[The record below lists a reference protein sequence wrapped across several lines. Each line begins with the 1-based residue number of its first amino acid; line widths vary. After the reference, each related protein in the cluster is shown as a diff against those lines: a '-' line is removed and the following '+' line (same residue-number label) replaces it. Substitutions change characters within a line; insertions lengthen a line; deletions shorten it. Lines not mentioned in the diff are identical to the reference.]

1 MSETTQTVRRF
12 GKLKR
17 RAILALLLIA
27 VVAGAFFLG
36 GVMAGRDSQPQ
47 ITSALLGQRLNAIQE
62 LATQE
67 YHYTNMGRFQNQL
80 DFYGWKVPFTTKS
93 FIVAYNGGIK
103 AGVDLSELQ
112 VEVSGKTIS
121 VTLPEGKILSHDIDE
136 YSLEVFDETKN
147 IFNPIQIE
155 DYTGFTADQKASM
168 EERAIDEGLL
178 TAASERART
187 VVEEFLSAFPGAEE
201 YTIRVS

>member
-17 RAILALLLIA
+17 RAILVLILIA

-36 GVMAGRDSQPQ
+36 GVMAGRNSQPQ
-47 ITSALLGQRLNAIQE
+47 ITSSLLGQRLSAIQE

-93 FIVAYNGGIK
+93 FIVAYDGGIK

-112 VEVSGKTIS
+112 VEGSGKTIS

-136 YSLEVFDETKN
+136 DSLEVFDETKN

-168 EERAIDEGLL
+168 EERAISEGLL

-187 VVEEFLSAFPGAEE
+187 VVEEFITALPGAED

>member
-1 MSETTQTVRRF
+1 MRENTQTVHRF
-12 GKLKR
+12 GRLKR
-17 RAILALLLIA
+17 RAILVLILIA

-36 GVMAGRDSQPQ
+36 GVMAGRNSQPQ

-93 FIVAYNGGIK
+93 FIVAYDGVIK

-136 YSLEVFDETKN
+136 ESIEVFDETKN

-168 EERAIDEGLL
+168 EERAISEGLL

-187 VVEEFLSAFPGAEE
+187 VVEEFLTAFPGAED

>member
-17 RAILALLLIA
+17 RAILVLILIA

-36 GVMAGRDSQPQ
+36 GVMAGRNSQPQ

-93 FIVAYNGGIK
+93 FIVAYDGVIK

-136 YSLEVFDETKN
+136 DSLEVFDETKN

-168 EERAIDEGLL
+168 EERAISEGLL

-187 VVEEFLSAFPGAEE
+187 VVEEFLSAFPGAED

>member
-17 RAILALLLIA
+17 RAILVLILIA

-36 GVMAGRDSQPQ
+36 GVMAGRNSQPQ

-93 FIVAYNGGIK
+93 FIVAYDGVIK

-136 YSLEVFDETKN
+136 DSLEVFDETKN

-168 EERAIDEGLL
+168 EERAISEGLL

-187 VVEEFLSAFPGAEE
+187 VVEEFITALPGAED

>member
-17 RAILALLLIA
+17 RAILVLILIA

-36 GVMAGRDSQPQ
+36 GVMAGRNSQPQ
-47 ITSALLGQRLNAIQE
+47 ITSSLLGQRLSAIQE

-93 FIVAYNGGIK
+93 FIVAYDGVIK

-136 YSLEVFDETKN
+136 ESIEVFDETKN

-168 EERAIDEGLL
+168 EERAISEGLL

-187 VVEEFLSAFPGAEE
+187 VVEEFITALPGAED

>member
-17 RAILALLLIA
+17 RAILVLILIA

-93 FIVAYNGGIK
+93 FIVAYDGVIK

-136 YSLEVFDETKN
+136 DSLEVFDETKN

-168 EERAIDEGLL
+168 EERAISEGLL
-178 TAASERART
+178 TAASERVRT
-187 VVEEFLSAFPGAEE
+187 VVEEFITALPGAED

>member
-93 FIVAYNGGIK
+93 FIVAYNGVIK

-121 VTLPEGKILSHDIDE
+121 VTLPEGKILSHDIDPD
-136 YSLEVFDETKN
+136 SLEVFDETKN

-168 EERAIDEGLL
+168 EERAISEGLL

-187 VVEEFLSAFPGAEE
+187 VVEEFITALPGAED

>member
-17 RAILALLLIA
+17 RAILVLILIA

-36 GVMAGRDSQPQ
+36 GVMAGRNSQPQ

-93 FIVAYNGGIK
+93 FIVAYDGVIK

-136 YSLEVFDETKN
+136 DSLEVFDETKN

-168 EERAIDEGLL
+168 EERAISEGLL

>member
-36 GVMAGRDSQPQ
+36 GVMAGRNSQPQ
-47 ITSALLGQRLNAIQE
+47 ITSSLLGQRLNAIQE

-93 FIVAYNGGIK
+93 FIVAYDGVIK

-136 YSLEVFDETKN
+136 DSLEVFDETKN

-168 EERAIDEGLL
+168 EERAISEGLL
-178 TAASERART
+178 TAATERART
-187 VVEEFLSAFPGAEE
+187 VVEEFLTAFPGAED

>member
-17 RAILALLLIA
+17 RAILVLILIA

-36 GVMAGRDSQPQ
+36 GVMAGRNSQPQ
-47 ITSALLGQRLNAIQE
+47 ITSSLLGQRLSAIQE

-93 FIVAYNGGIK
+93 FIVAYDGVIK

-136 YSLEVFDETKN
+136 ESLEVFDETKN

>member
-1 MSETTQTVRRF
+1 
-12 GKLKR
+12 
-17 RAILALLLIA
+17 
-27 VVAGAFFLG
+27 
-36 GVMAGRDSQPQ
+36 MAGRNSQPQ
-47 ITSALLGQRLNAIQE
+47 ITSSLLGQRLSAIQE

-93 FIVAYNGGIK
+93 FIVAYDGVIK

-136 YSLEVFDETKN
+136 ESIEVFDETKN

-168 EERAIDEGLL
+168 EERAISEGLL

-187 VVEEFLSAFPGAEE
+187 VVEEFITALPGAED

>member
-93 FIVAYNGGIK
+93 FIVAYDGVIK

-136 YSLEVFDETKN
+136 ESLEVFDETKN

-178 TAASERART
+178 TAATERART

>member
-93 FIVAYNGGIK
+93 FIVAYDGVIK

-136 YSLEVFDETKN
+136 ESLEVFDETKN

>member
-17 RAILALLLIA
+17 RAILVLILIA

-36 GVMAGRDSQPQ
+36 GVMAGRNSQPQ
-47 ITSALLGQRLNAIQE
+47 ITSSLLGQRLSAIQE
-62 LATQE
+62 LATQG

-93 FIVAYNGGIK
+93 FIVAYDGVIK

-136 YSLEVFDETKN
+136 DSLEVFDETKN

-168 EERAIDEGLL
+168 EERAISEGLL

-187 VVEEFLSAFPGAEE
+187 VVEEFITALPGAED

>member
-17 RAILALLLIA
+17 RAILVLILIA

-36 GVMAGRDSQPQ
+36 GVMAGRNSQPQ
-47 ITSALLGQRLNAIQE
+47 ITSSLLGQRLSAIQE

-93 FIVAYNGGIK
+93 FIVAYDGVIK
-103 AGVDLSELQ
+103 AGVDLSELT

-136 YSLEVFDETKN
+136 DSLEVFDETKN

-168 EERAIDEGLL
+168 EERAISEGLL

-187 VVEEFLSAFPGAEE
+187 VVEEFITAFPGAED

>member
-17 RAILALLLIA
+17 RAILVLILIA

-47 ITSALLGQRLNAIQE
+47 ITSSLLGQRLNAIQE

-93 FIVAYNGGIK
+93 FIVAYDGVIK

-136 YSLEVFDETKN
+136 DSLEVFDETKN

-168 EERAIDEGLL
+168 EERAISEGLL

-187 VVEEFLSAFPGAEE
+187 VVEEFLTAFPGAED

>member
-93 FIVAYNGGIK
+93 FIVAYNGVIK

-136 YSLEVFDETKN
+136 ESLEVFDETKN

>member
-1 MSETTQTVRRF
+1 MSETTQIVRRF

-93 FIVAYNGGIK
+93 FIVAYDGVIK

-136 YSLEVFDETKN
+136 ESLEVFDETKN

-155 DYTGFTADQKASM
+155 DYTGFTADQKASI
-168 EERAIDEGLL
+168 EERAISEGLL

-187 VVEEFLSAFPGAEE
+187 VVEEFITALPGAED

>member
-17 RAILALLLIA
+17 RAILVLILIA

-36 GVMAGRDSQPQ
+36 GVMAGRNSQPQ
-47 ITSALLGQRLNAIQE
+47 ITSSLLGQRLSAIQE

-93 FIVAYNGGIK
+93 FIVAYDGVIK

-136 YSLEVFDETKN
+136 ESIEVFDETKN

-155 DYTGFTADQKASM
+155 DYTGFTADQKASI
-168 EERAIDEGLL
+168 EERAISEGLL

-187 VVEEFLSAFPGAEE
+187 VVEEFITALPGAED

>member
-1 MSETTQTVRRF
+1 
-12 GKLKR
+12 
-17 RAILALLLIA
+17 
-27 VVAGAFFLG
+27 
-36 GVMAGRDSQPQ
+36 MAGRNSQPQ
-47 ITSALLGQRLNAIQE
+47 ITSSLLGQRLSAIQE

-93 FIVAYNGGIK
+93 FIVAYDGVIK

-136 YSLEVFDETKN
+136 DSLEVFDETKN

-168 EERAIDEGLL
+168 EERAISEGLL

-187 VVEEFLSAFPGAEE
+187 VVEEFITALPGAED

>member
-17 RAILALLLIA
+17 RAILVLILIA

-36 GVMAGRDSQPQ
+36 GVMAGRNSQPQ
-47 ITSALLGQRLNAIQE
+47 ITSSLLGQRLSAIQE

-93 FIVAYNGGIK
+93 FIVAYDGVIK

-136 YSLEVFDETKN
+136 DSLEVFDETKN

-168 EERAIDEGLL
+168 EERAISEGLL

-187 VVEEFLSAFPGAEE
+187 VVEEFITALPGAED